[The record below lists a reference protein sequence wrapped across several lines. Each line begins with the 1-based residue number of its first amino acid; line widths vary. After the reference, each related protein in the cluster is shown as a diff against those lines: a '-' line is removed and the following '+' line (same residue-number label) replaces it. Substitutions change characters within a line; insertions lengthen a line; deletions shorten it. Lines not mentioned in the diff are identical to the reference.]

1 MKQYLL
7 NNEYRIETDNDEH
20 ISIKQI
26 KDSIKALETL
36 GRTIKEVLTKI
47 SLDEDGNKYLTDDD
61 WKYINNPYYFEG
73 RQTEIIND
81 KYIMYGNIYKIRV
94 NKDDSF
100 TDLDGEYVQYIK
112 TPIKRLAIKF
122 K

>member
-7 NNEYRIETDNDEH
+7 DNEYRIETDNDEH

-36 GRTIKEVLTKI
+36 GRTIKEILTKI
-47 SLDEDGNKYLTDDD
+47 SLDEDGNKHLTDDD
-61 WKYINNPYYFEG
+61 WKYISNPYSYEG
-73 RQTEIIND
+73 HQTEIIND
-81 KYIMYGNIYKIRV
+81 KYIIYGNKYKIRV

-112 TPIKRLAIKF
+112 TPIKRLTIKF